1 MILITGATGTIG
13 SALIERLRRA
23 GAKVR
28 ALTRDP
34 AAARLPSDVEVV
46 RGDLGVPGTLAPA
59 LDGVSRVFAAS
70 EGHRRAL
77 HDGNL
82 ARAAAAA
89 GAGRIVVL
97 SSLAVAESADNE
109 LSRWH
114 ADAEAAVRASGVAWT
129 ILRPNGFMS
138 NALQWA
144 PAIQSAG
151 EVHAPFGDLASSPV
165 DPDDIAA
172 AAAAV
177 LLADGHAAATYPLTG
192 PAALTPRAQAR
203 IIGEVIGRP
212 VRFHEQTADE
222 ALAQMSRVLP
232 EQTARAV
239 LQARANAGEFR
250 SRVYPD
256 VATLTGRPA
265 TTFAEW
271 VTRNAAAF
279 A

>member
-1 MILITGATGTIG
+1 
-13 SALIERLRRA
+13 
-23 GAKVR
+23 
-28 ALTRDP
+28 
-34 AAARLPSDVEVV
+34 
-46 RGDLGVPGTLAPA
+46 
-59 LDGVSRVFAAS
+59 
-70 EGHRRAL
+70 
-77 HDGNL
+77 
-82 ARAAAAA
+82 
-89 GAGRIVVL
+89 VVL

-144 PAIQSAG
+144 PAIQATG

-232 EQTARAV
+232 EPTARAV

-271 VTRNAAAF
+271 VARNAAAF
-279 A
+279 T